1 MGPEVE
7 AAKFVAEKALNALG
21 AAVYRSTICAELDK
35 QTPVAAYFCTLIG
48 GATGAAEE
56 EWRKDVSK
64 RLRDIKSNLD
74 TISGK
79 VDVVNQ
85 GVKELLTRT
94 ALLELEASKFLQG
107 QHAYQYHQDIE

>member
-7 AAKFVAEKALNALG
+7 AAVRRRKGSERLG

-35 QTPVAAYFCTLIG
+35 QTPVAAYFCI
-48 GATGAAEE
+48 AYRRRHGAAEE

-85 GVKELLTRT
+85 
-94 ALLELEASKFLQG
+94 A
-107 QHAYQYHQDIE
+107 